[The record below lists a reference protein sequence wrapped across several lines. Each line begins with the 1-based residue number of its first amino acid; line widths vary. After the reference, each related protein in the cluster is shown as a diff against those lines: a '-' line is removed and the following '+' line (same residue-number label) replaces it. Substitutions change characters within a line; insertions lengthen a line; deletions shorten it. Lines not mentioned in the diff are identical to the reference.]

1 MHHLILNKPAISAM
15 TISQREGEILQLL
28 SNGYNSRE
36 IADRLFIS
44 EFTVQTHR
52 KNMLRKMGFRN
63 FYQLLC
69 WAIKQGVVQL

>member
-1 MHHLILNKPAISAM
+1 MHELILNKSTATDIM
-15 TISQREGEILQLL
+15 LSQRESEILQLL
-28 SNGYNSRE
+28 SNGYSSRE
-36 IADRLFIS
+36 IADKLFIS

-69 WAIKQGVVQL
+69 WAIKQGVIVL

>member
-1 MHHLILNKPAISAM
+1 MHALILNNLEVTDIKLSP
-15 TISQREGEILQLL
+15 RENEILQLL

-36 IADRLFIS
+36 IADKLFIS

-63 FYQLLC
+63 FYQMLC
-69 WAIKQGVVQL
+69 WAIKRGVVVL

>member
-1 MHHLILNKPAISAM
+1 MHQLILPKPAVTDM
-15 TISQREGEILQLL
+15 MISQRESEILQLL
-28 SNGYNSRE
+28 SYGYNSRE
-36 IADRLFIS
+36 IADKLFIS

-69 WAIKQGVVQL
+69 WGIKQGIIVL

>member
-1 MHHLILNKPAISAM
+1 MHELILSKPTVTDIM
-15 TISQREGEILQLL
+15 LSQRESEILQLL
-28 SNGYNSRE
+28 SNGYSSRE
-36 IADRLFIS
+36 IADKLFIS

-69 WAIKQGVVQL
+69 WAIKQGVVVL

>member
-1 MHHLILNKPAISAM
+1 MHALILDKPTVIDI
-15 TISQREGEILQLL
+15 TLSQRENEILQLM
-28 SNGYNSRE
+28 SEGYTSRE
-36 IADRLFIS
+36 MADKLFIS

-69 WAIKQGVVQL
+69 WGIKQGVVAL

>member
-1 MHHLILNKPAISAM
+1 MYNLILPQPVTAEIM
-15 TISQREGEILQLL
+15 LSQRESEILQLL

-36 IADRLFIS
+36 IADKLFIS

-63 FYQLLC
+63 FYQMLC
-69 WAIKQGVVQL
+69 WAIKEGIIVL